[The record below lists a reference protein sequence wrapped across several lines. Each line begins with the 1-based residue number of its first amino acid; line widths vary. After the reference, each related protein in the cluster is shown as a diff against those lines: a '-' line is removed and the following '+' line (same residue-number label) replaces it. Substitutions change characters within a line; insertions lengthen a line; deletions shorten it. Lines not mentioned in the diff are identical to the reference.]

1 MAHANPSTKEP
12 NFTELSLSLKVRT
25 RAGKALAANHIALSR
40 IRICRQSI
48 HSWAVAGYVAPATLT
63 YPHHLISLSASV
75 SSLKPS
81 YLPFGLLPVR
91 AQASHDCRKLLSGQN
106 IFFPQI
112 K

>member
-48 HSWAVAGYVAPATLT
+48 HSWAVAGYVAPATPT
-63 YPHHLISLSASV
+63 YPHHLISSQHPFPA
-75 SSLKPS
+75 SSLHTCPLGPS
-81 YLPFGLLPVR
+81 QSTGEPRLQG
-91 AQASHDCRKLLSGQN
+91 KLLSGQN